1 MILTSDDSLPNYD
14 VIKLENIF
22 QKNDHV
28 FSCLPLQ
35 DMDVEMDD
43 VLDVNVKPDADLMD
57 GLPDLRTVISRP
69 SSVSDAD
76 TDDYNI
82 KPNKMM
88 KK

>member
-1 MILTSDDSLPNYD
+1 MSST
-14 VIKLENIF
+14 
-22 QKNDHV
+22 NDTRDNEV
-28 FSCLPLQ
+28 SSKRPLHELVETQ

-43 VLDVNVKPDADLMD
+43 ALELNAKPDELTL

-76 TDDYNI
+76 TDDY

>member
-1 MILTSDDSLPNYD
+1 MFLLI
-14 VIKLENIF
+14 IKMYN
-22 QKNDHV
+22 
-28 FSCLPLQ
+28 Q

-43 VLDVNVKPDADLMD
+43 ALEVNVKPDADL
-57 GLPDLRTVISRP
+57 LPDLRTVISRP

-76 TDDYNI
+76 TDDYNV

>member
-1 MILTSDDSLPNYD
+1 
-14 VIKLENIF
+14 
-22 QKNDHV
+22 
-28 FSCLPLQ
+28 
-35 DMDVEMDD
+35 MDVEMEDM
-43 VLDVNVKPDADLMD
+43 LEVNAKVDSDLL
-57 GLPDLRTVISRP
+57 GPLPDLRTVISRP

>member
-1 MILTSDDSLPNYD
+1 MSGLGFE
-14 VIKLENIF
+14 VLEALVKF
-22 QKNDHV
+22 T
-28 FSCLPLQ
+28 FQ

-88 KK
+88 KKWDFKIEKKNH

>member
-1 MILTSDDSLPNYD
+1 MHN
-14 VIKLENIF
+14 
-22 QKNDHV
+22 
-28 FSCLPLQ
+28 Q

-43 VLDVNVKPDADLMD
+43 ALEVNVKPDADL
-57 GLPDLRTVISRP
+57 LPDLRTVISRP

-76 TDDYNI
+76 TDDYNV